1 MPHRSICAACRVQLR
16 PPPIGRAAL
25 FEYDGV
31 GRAVV
36 LAAKNRHRHDLLL
49 RLGRSLA
56 SLVPPDVAEI
66 TWVPASR
73 SGRRSRGEDQAE
85 VLARALAAASG
96 RPAVGRLRRG
106 DRSSRRG
113 LDRAA
118 RLDGVDLRA
127 RPGRSRVAVVDDVV
141 TTGATLDGAVA
152 ALEAVGATLVV
163 PLAVA
168 AVAPAS
174 GRRIAA

>member
-1 MPHRSICAACRVQLR
+1 MQLR

-31 GRAVV
+31 ARAVV
-36 LAAKNRHRHDLLL
+36 LAAKNRHRHDLLV

-56 SLVPPDVAEI
+56 SLVPPDVGEI
-66 TWVPASR
+66 TWVPAS
-73 SGRRSRGEDQAE
+73 SPGRRARGEDQAE
-85 VLARALAAASG
+85 VLARALAEATG
-96 RPAVGRLRRG
+96 RPAVRRLVRR

-118 RLDGVDLRA
+118 RLDGVGLRA
-127 RPGRSRVAVVDDVV
+127 VPGRQAVAVVDDVI

-152 ALEAVGATLVV
+152 ALEGVGATLVV

-168 AVAPAS
+168 AVAAPS
-174 GRRIAA
+174 SRRAVS